1 MAKVRVR
8 TGGYTKTIYRE
19 GKSETASRMLRKKNR
34 YQKVVLGEEMGMTTS
49 NIGLLVILISGI
61 GCASIAGILTSWEGF
76 MGGFG
81 CCFGLILPYIPVMYF
96 HFRHEMCVE
105 QRVYVPTYSEGET
118 NRRGWW
124 KW

>member
-19 GKSETASRMLRKKNR
+19 GKRETALRMLGKKNR
-34 YQKVVLGEEMGMTTS
+34 YQKVVLGEEMGMQTS
-49 NIGLLVILISGI
+49 LTGIWVLSISSI
-61 GCASIAGILTSWEGF
+61 GCMILAGSIWDFEF
-76 MGGFG
+76 MGACG
-81 CCFGLILPYIPVMYF
+81 CCFGFILPYIPVMYF
-96 HFRHEMCVE
+96 HLRHEMCVE
-105 QRVYVPTYSEGET
+105 QEIYVPTYSEGET